1 VPVRK
6 VGKDCYQWG
15 NQKVYCGKG
24 AKEKAIKQGIAIEN
38 TGWMEAEEIDIGT
51 LHTEKVKTA
60 GKFILPPSFEVG
72 MVQEWEFKRRKFYLH
87 QGYLLISTDE
97 EGKWRV
103 WDLDS
108 QDFRGWNTIG
118 SPFFPSKNQGPNFPL
133 TRPHIY
139 QFDTVDDAI
148 THAEWVHEDRIKN
161 VKKWFKNPELQDYI
175 AVGLISGG
183 KLAALRAKMTKE
195 DIDMARHPNRSESWL
210 PTWIVKELV
219 EELRVKMVCPTCGE
233 KVFHSLLAA
242 QRHHFYC
249 EKYGIQPNN
258 NLYMTPIELLIA
270 SMKQKKALA
279 GGKEAE
285 ETKTNWPIIA
295 LVGVGLVLSIPYF
308 LDSRGNKV

>member
-38 TGWMEAEEIDIGT
+38 TGWMKAEEIDIGT
-51 LHTEKVKTA
+51 SQWGFV
-60 GKFILPPSFEVG
+60 LPPSFDEVNG
-72 MVQEWEFKRRKFYLH
+72 KFYLH
-87 QGYLLISTDE
+87 EGHLLISTDAK
-97 EGKWRV
+97 GKWRV

-108 QDFRGWNTIG
+108 QDFSGWSRMD
-118 SPFFPSKNQGPNFPL
+118 SPFFSSYQKDYPF

-148 THAEWVHEDRIKN
+148 THTEWVHEDRIKN
-161 VKKWFKNPELQDYI
+161 VKKWFKNPELHDNI

-183 KLAALRAKMTKE
+183 KLAVLRAKMTKE